1 MCGWRHCRGV
11 CVESTNVVSRCEPT
25 TSITISYYYDF
36 KHLEGLLLLLKCLIM
51 VNTTLELSVL
61 FSHLTLDTWQDDQS
75 HFWNQFIFAY
85 TIQSYIKTIS
95 KANLFVINIIKVYV
109 SIYFSNCYVL
119 ICVNLCCEISFCIYW
134 KPWLELT
141 HTILTNCHVI
151 FIGFQRYLL
160 LHSENRRVLLA

>member
-1 MCGWRHCRGV
+1 M
-11 CVESTNVVSRCEPT
+11 
-25 TSITISYYYDF
+25 
-36 KHLEGLLLLLKCLIM
+36 EGLLVLLKCLIK
-51 VNTTLELSVL
+51 VNTILELTVL
-61 FSHLTLDTWQDDQS
+61 FSHLILDTWHDDQS
-75 HFWNQFIFAY
+75 HFWNQIRIAY
-85 TIQSYIKTIS
+85 TIQYMKTIS

-109 SIYFSNCYVL
+109 SIYFSNCNVL